1 MNRLL
6 HVRVDG
12 YHAVVEVWVLAHKN
26 LGVPGHCDKDG
37 IDTTA
42 QWRGEDVA

>member
-42 QWRGEDVA
+42 QRRGEDVA